1 MARVER
7 KIHKNFI
14 EYQHYIVNHPNYASL
29 PNKFSKEGEITWVKV
44 KDEYRTRWWDTLKK
58 ELKAPDRATVARM
71 IHPPELNGMKP
82 CQVCG
87 ENLSIHYRYLN
98 SSSFAQIKLLIPQID
113 GNQFESTIDELLTLS
128 EKLSLVEAQKLLMR
142 FTGRADISIPQGNNG
157 FVVAKGTHLSPGVM
171 SNAPDR
177 LDGFHT
183 YNACCRGIQ
192 DTGRHKSNLARYA
205 QDRRAY
211 ENWAEGDWRGA
222 NRLMGVFASTKDL
235 VECPKCKKLK
245 KMTGDHIG
253 PISLGFC
260 HRMKFN
266 PLCTECNSAKNN
278 RMTLANVQS
287 LIADELKGE
296 IVVSWH
302 TKALWN
308 ALKSRIKNNE
318 DAIRFSV
325 LLRKNMHFVLSV
337 LAVIAEANGKKF
349 LNRYLNPQYAS
360 YDYTFTKFNP
370 KDGTFRAERF
380 QVDSKNTKSNAAR
393 YVRISFESLEEYS
406 NKTNRRTVMN
416 DDPALA
422 SEIQSIVRF
431 VEKDEFERAHTL
443 LLKVIEKKS
452 KALALEF

>member
-1 MARVER
+1 
-7 KIHKNFI
+7 
-14 EYQHYIVNHPNYASL
+14 
-29 PNKFSKEGEITWVKV
+29 
-44 KDEYRTRWWDTLKK
+44 
-58 ELKAPDRATVARM
+58 
-71 IHPPELNGMKP
+71 
-82 CQVCG
+82 
-87 ENLSIHYRYLN
+87 
-98 SSSFAQIKLLIPQID
+98 
-113 GNQFESTIDELLTLS
+113 
-128 EKLSLVEAQKLLMR
+128 
-142 FTGRADISIPQGNNG
+142 
-157 FVVAKGTHLSPGVM
+157 M

-287 LIADELKGE
+287 LIADESKGE

-308 ALKSRIKNNE
+308 ALKSRIKSNE

-337 LAVIAEANGKKF
+337 LAIIAEANGKEF

-360 YDYTFTKFNP
+360 YDYTFTEFNP